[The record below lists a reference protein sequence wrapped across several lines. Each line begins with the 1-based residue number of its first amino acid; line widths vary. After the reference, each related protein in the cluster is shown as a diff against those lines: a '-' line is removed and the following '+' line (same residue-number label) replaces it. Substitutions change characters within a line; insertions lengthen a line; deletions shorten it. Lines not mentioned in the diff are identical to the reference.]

1 MLKIDDSRTAR
12 AKYVDHPLFE
22 KCIEIWCPVGWISYL
37 DQIVKEVEKY
47 NSTCEEI
54 NHIAFAQVKVKFGL
68 LTVYYQPFL
77 DQEIVDASGGAMQ
90 KAYEAGLHGF
100 INSVCR
106 EAREHC
112 TLCGSK
118 LTEMVID
125 SKIKKV
131 CWDHMPKDK
140 YIYDGK
146 S

>member
-22 KCIEIWCPVGWISYL
+22 KCIEIWCPIGWISYL
-37 DQIVKEVEKY
+37 DQIVKGVEKY
-47 NSTCEEI
+47 NSTCDEI
-54 NHIAFAQVKVKFGL
+54 NHIIFAQVKVKFGL
-68 LTVYYQPFL
+68 LTVYYQPF
-77 DQEIVDASGGAMQ
+77 VDVSESAMQ
-90 KAYEAGLHGF
+90 KAHDDGLHGF
-100 INSVCR
+100 INGVCR
-106 EAREHC
+106 EALEHC

-118 LTEMVID
+118 LTEIVID

-140 YIYDGK
+140 YIYNGK